1 MGHQPTGNGGAD
13 KGKGKDLDI
22 KQNQGEALQNDDHQ
36 AQDTASALSR
46 IAQSA
51 ASLPSFLM
59 SGAPEASPGGIE
71 KGESSRVGQ
80 ALARAGDSSV
90 QVQATASTGETLR
103 AGHTKAHVAQEE
115 ASFAA
120 FLDSDDVPML
130 SEPAGLDEVWQSAT
144 SAAETSPAS
153 VSAAPAWEP
162 SQSVKEQMA
171 NDGAEVVALLSGHID
186 PEPDMPAPEEPIS
199 QRDLESLRKALFD
212 EDAGRSTAGV
222 EWDNVLNFIPQYL
235 QTNTTAGANIE
246 LYSHLGA
253 ENTDEA
259 WQTWLD
265 QWSRVLTDYQ
275 DEVWGDLNALVDDAR
290 AEIKRMEEV
299 KPGEKPPEPKALL
312 RLRAILGHLRGT

>member
-1 MGHQPTGNGGAD
+1 MGHQPTGQGGD
-13 KGKGKDLDI
+13 PKGQKGKGKERDTGHSQDAPV
-22 KQNQGEALQNDDHQ
+22 ESSSHQ
-36 AQDTASALSR
+36 SQATGSTFSR

-59 SGAPEASPGGIE
+59 SGPPEAGPGGSE
-71 KGESSRVGQ
+71 KGETSRVGQ
-80 ALARAGDSSV
+80 ALARVGDSSV
-90 QVQATASTGETLR
+90 QVQVNTSAGETMR
-103 AGHTKAHVAQEE
+103 PGHTEAHIAQEE

-130 SEPAGLDEVWQSAT
+130 SEPVDVEGAGHSAVST
-144 SAAETSPAS
+144 SSTSTTVAS
-153 VSAAPAWEP
+153 VWEP

-171 NDGAEVVALLSGHID
+171 NDGADVVALLSGHND
-186 PEPDMPAPEEPIS
+186 PEVDILPGEPIS
-199 QRDLESLRKALFD
+199 HTDLTNLRKALFG
-212 EDAGRSTAGV
+212 EDVDRPPAAV
-222 EWDNVLNFIPQYL
+222 PWDNVLNFIPEYL
-235 QTNTTAGANIE
+235 QAGTNVGVNTE

-253 ENTDEA
+253 ENTEEA

-290 AEIKRMEEV
+290 AEIKRMEEI
-299 KPGEKPPEPKALL
+299 KPGEKPPEPRALL